1 MKKLIR
7 SIGVILPGL
16 LAGNVAALEVG
27 ALAPDFALP
36 STKGEIVLSETV
48 SQGPV
53 VLALYYADFTSG

>member
-7 SIGVILPGL
+7 SLGVILPTL
-16 LAGNVAALEVG
+16 LAGNAAALEVG
-27 ALAPDFALP
+27 DLAPDFTLP

-48 SQGPV
+48 QQGPV